1 MFVRGLNLTLNHFKR
16 PSRGFPQGLGGMWL
30 SNKNM
35 KRSEP
40 GEVFL
45 SRRGWRRLLAVTS
58 WGRDGCC
65 CCSRSCRSHRRHK
78 LAWVHLL
85 HVVDSQPQTSATNKN
100 KTLQLKHH
108 HFAGTGGRFDAFWD
122 LGQSYGQLF
131 NFCHL
136 TLYFYHKKCPGQ
148 VDVVLIPLKFGKGR
162 L

>member
-1 MFVRGLNLTLNHFKR
+1 
-16 PSRGFPQGLGGMWL
+16 
-30 SNKNM
+30 M
-35 KRSEP
+35 KSSEP

-58 WGRDGCC
+58 WGGDGGCC
-65 CCSRSCRSHRRHK
+65 CRRSCRSHRRHK

-108 HFAGTGGRFDAFWD
+108 HFAGTGGRFDAFD

-136 TLYFYHKKCPGQ
+136 TPLTLYFYIIGYNYESCTSFVHFRDPDGFLVFGRQ
-148 VDVVLIPLKFGKGR
+148 NSVDFIVEDVECY
-162 L
+162 